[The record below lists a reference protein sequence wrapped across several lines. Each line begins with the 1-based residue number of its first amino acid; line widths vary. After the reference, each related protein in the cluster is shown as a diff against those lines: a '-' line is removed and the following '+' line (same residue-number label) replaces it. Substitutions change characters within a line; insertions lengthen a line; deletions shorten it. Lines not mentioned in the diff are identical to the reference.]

1 MSQLSRGKTPFFQPI
16 RCKKFGIKVK
26 NIYDNGNNNWILSK
40 GAPGSWAIAF
50 HGINYP
56 AQIIKNPASKDQ
68 TVLEAIMSGR
78 EKGEML
84 KAGFRQLHNSGIAIN
99 KPGEQVG
106 SGIYLSPY
114 FTVSLFHYTK
124 PVQKAGETYHVVLM
138 CRFRP
143 EVLKCTKNP

>member
-1 MSQLSRGKTPFFQPI
+1 
-16 RCKKFGIKVK
+16 
-26 NIYDNGNNNWILSK
+26 
-40 GAPGSWAIAF
+40 
-50 HGINYP
+50 
-56 AQIIKNPASKDQ
+56 
-68 TVLEAIMSGR
+68 MSGR

-84 KAGFRQLHNSGIAIN
+84 IPGSRQARNSDVAIN

-106 SGIYLSPY
+106 NGIYLSPY

-143 EVLKCTKNP
+143 EVLKCTRNP